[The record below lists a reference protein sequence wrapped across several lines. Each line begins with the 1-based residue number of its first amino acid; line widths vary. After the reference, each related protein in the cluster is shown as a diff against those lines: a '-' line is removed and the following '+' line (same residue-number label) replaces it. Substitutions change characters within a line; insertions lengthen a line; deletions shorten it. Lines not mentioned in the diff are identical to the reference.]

1 MAIAEIRISMQLIQT
16 QSRREA
22 RNMNVSAI
30 YELLMNTALQ
40 FGSLLKIYENNMH
53 ATLTQTRTH
62 TSVEIW
68 IAL

>member
-16 QSRREA
+16 QSQREN

-40 FGSLLKIYENNMH
+40 FGSLLKIYKNNMH
-53 ATLTQTRTH
+53 DTH
-62 TSVEIW
+62 THE
-68 IAL
+68 LKFE